1 MRCLV
6 LFLEPLPPTPHPT
19 HPGNHVPLM
28 NPSITWPNVPDCTLC
43 SCVRVTCI
51 PLYDLRWATP
61 VVFGA
66 AAFPPALTVYV
77 QCLCT
82 FSTLLCFF
90 LNFSSLIRRTCTS
103 ALQSAHSVLSSFLC
117 VCFDVL
123 LCPSHLATMCH
134 EQAWLT
140 FPECCNFVWE
150 ECQEFCVWCW
160 GGTYR
165 GPKAFRH
172 TYTHI
177 AKHIETTVVWTFNRA
192 YVKVD
197 SLERFL
203 SC

>member
-1 MRCLV
+1 
-6 LFLEPLPPTPHPT
+6 
-19 HPGNHVPLM
+19 M
-28 NPSITWPNVPDCTLC
+28 NPSITWPNVPDCALC
-43 SCVRVTCI
+43 LCVRVTCI
-51 PLYDLRWATP
+51 TPYNLRWATP

-66 AAFPPALTVYV
+66 AAFPPCSHCGCS

-82 FSTLLCFF
+82 FGALLRFL
-90 LNFSSLIRRTCTS
+90 LNFSSLIRCTCTS

-123 LCPSHLATMCH
+123 LCPSHLATICH
-134 EQAWLT
+134 EKAWLT

-160 GGTYR
+160 GGTHG

-177 AKHIETTVVWTFNRA
+177 AKHIETTVVRTFNRA

-203 SC
+203 SR